1 MNLKEI
7 NKNFDVLIPLRKGSR
22 RIKFKN
28 FVKVK
33 NKPLVYFTVK
43 EAIKIFNNENIYIS
57 SNDLK
62 AKTFSK
68 KYNLKF
74 IKRPNELCTDTSKTE
89 EAVLHFLNHQKKN
102 KSLIS
107 KNLIILQATSPLRT
121 SKDILESIV
130 KFKKKKLDSLFS
142 VYSEKSF
149 IWKRIKKKFQSI
161 SFDYRNRKMSQV
173 MEKVYF
179 ENGAIFIFN
188 KIKFLKFKNRI
199 FGKFDIYEMDK
210 SKSIDIDEVKDLE
223 KLKKILRDK

>member
-1 MNLKEI
+1 M
-7 NKNFDVLIPLRKGSR
+7 
-22 RIKFKN
+22 
-28 FVKVK
+28 
-33 NKPLVYFTVK
+33 
-43 EAIKIFNNENIYIS
+43 
-57 SNDLK
+57 
-62 AKTFSK
+62 
-68 KYNLKF
+68 
-74 IKRPNELCTDTSKTE
+74 
-89 EAVLHFLNHQKKN
+89 
-102 KSLIS
+102 
-107 KNLIILQATSPLRT
+107 
-121 SKDILESIV
+121 
-130 KFKKKKLDSLFS
+130 FS

-173 MEKVYF
+173 MKKVYF